1 MSFKRN
7 FFRFIFISVLGVLL
21 HFTYDWSNQ
30 NSLIGL
36 FSATNESTFE
46 HLKLIFFPMLLL
58 TILELYFNKDNL
70 PENFLG
76 SRTIGIIGGMIF
88 IVVAFYT
95 ILGVLGQNY
104 DFINIAIYFAGVI
117 FALWLEN
124 KLYSK
129 SYISNS
135 TGTKILIFTTL
146 LFFLFTF
153 YPPKLGLFID
163 PTLQANLL

>member
-1 MSFKRN
+1 M
-7 FFRFIFISVLGVLL
+7 
-21 HFTYDWSNQ
+21 
-30 NSLIGL
+30 
-36 FSATNESTFE
+36 
-46 HLKLIFFPMLLL
+46 
-58 TILELYFNKDNL
+58 YFNKDNL

-95 ILGVLGQNY
+95 ILSVLGQNY
-104 DFINIAIYFAGVI
+104 DFINIAIYFAGII

-135 TGTKILIFTTL
+135 TGTKILIFITL
-146 LFFLFTF
+146 SFFLFTF

-163 PTLQANLL
+163 PTLQAILL